1 MLDFFGTIIGYLEM
15 VWSYFLNLINSMISF
30 LSLIL
35 AATALPLS
43 IAYYVPS
50 FIASSV
56 VAVSSIAVLKLI
68 IGRDN

>member
-30 LSLIL
+30 LTLIL
-35 AATALPLS
+35 SATALPLS

>member
-15 VWSYFLNLINSMISF
+15 VWSYFLNIINSMISF

-43 IAYYVPS
+43 ISYYVPS